1 MKRLWGDDGTTEAF
15 RREFTQW
22 ARDHGGTLV
31 DDEADA
37 VFCEFDATDTHA
49 SFEIGVYEAG
59 GQHVL
64 RFDTIREEIELKV
77 LAEYAIDG
85 STLVVK
91 SDQGSR
97 EFELDVGS
105 GNWSVRKRPI

>member
-15 RREFTQW
+15 RTEFETW
-22 ARDHGGTLV
+22 ATDNGGEV
-31 DDEADA
+31 RSSDEGA
-37 VFCEFDATDTHA
+37 VFCEFPGTENHA
-49 SFEIGVYEAG
+49 SFELGVYEAS

-77 LAEYAIDG
+77 LSEYSIDG
-85 STLVVK
+85 STFVVK

-97 EFELDVGS
+97 QFEIDVQS

>member
-1 MKRLWGDDGTTEAF
+1 MKRLWGDEGTTEAF
-15 RREFTQW
+15 RREFAEW
-22 ARDHGGTLV
+22 ARDHGGELV
-31 DDEADA
+31 GRADDA
-37 VFCEFDATDTHA
+37 VFCQFDATDEHA

-59 GQHVL
+59 GQRVL
-64 RFDTIREEIELKV
+64 RFDTIREEIKLKV

-97 EFELDVGS
+97 EFELDVAS

>member
-1 MKRLWGDDGTTEAF
+1 MKRIWRGDGTSEAF
-15 RREFTQW
+15 REEFERW
-22 ARDHGGTLV
+22 ADENGGVLQERD
-31 DDEADA
+31 EKA
-37 VFCEFDATDTHA
+37 VFCEFDSSPNHE
-49 SFEIGVYEAG
+49 SFEIGVYEAN

-77 LAEYAIDG
+77 LSEYSIDG

-97 EFELDVGS
+97 QFEIDVQS

>member
-1 MKRLWGDDGTTEAF
+1 MKQIWADDGTTDAFENDFARWAEANGGEIT
-15 RREFTQW
+15 RRE
-22 ARDHGGTLV
+22 DGGM
-31 DDEADA
+31 
-37 VFCEFDATDTHA
+37 FCEFGSTDTHA
-49 SFEIGVYEAG
+49 TFELGIYEAG

-77 LAEYAIDG
+77 LSEYAVDG
-85 STLVVK
+85 STVVFK

-97 EFELDVGS
+97 EFELDVAS